1 MAQWNLSV
9 FFGATLLLAGV
20 AAPGCAAAADDAEP
34 ADGQTE
40 SAVVAGTQTYAKP
53 GIGMFTSQGSYCTGT
68 LITPRVVL
76 TAAHCLDY
84 QTNVDMRGRGGAF
97 EIHPKAGSVY
107 RVAVTHAHSL
117 GRWSQETEPG
127 WRSEDIALLA
137 LESSVPASIATPL
150 ALAPA
155 WPSVYTNVTVF
166 GYGCTERATQTGGGN
181 KRFVTFRYGPGM
193 ATGLWRSAA
202 LCPGD
207 SGGPLLDASGR
218 VVGVNSGF
226 IGGSDYFGDVPKNLG
241 RIRPIANAW

>member
-1 MAQWNLSV
+1 MAQRNVSV
-9 FFGATLLLAGV
+9 FSSLTLLLAC
-20 AAPGCAAAADDAEP
+20 AAVPGCAGSDEAESDDP
-34 ADGQTE
+34 QTE
-40 SAVVAGTQTYAKP
+40 SAVVAGKQTYAKP

-107 RVAVTHAHSL
+107 RVGVTHAHSL
-117 GRWSQETEPG
+117 GRWPQETEPA
-127 WRSEDIALLA
+127 WRTEDIALLA
-137 LESSVPASIATPL
+137 LESDVPASIATPL

-155 WPSVYTNVTVF
+155 WPSLYTNVTVF
-166 GYGCTERATQTGGGN
+166 GYGCTERATHTGGGN
-181 KRFVTFRYGPGM
+181 KRFSTFRYGPGM

-241 RIRPIANAW
+241 RIQPIANAW